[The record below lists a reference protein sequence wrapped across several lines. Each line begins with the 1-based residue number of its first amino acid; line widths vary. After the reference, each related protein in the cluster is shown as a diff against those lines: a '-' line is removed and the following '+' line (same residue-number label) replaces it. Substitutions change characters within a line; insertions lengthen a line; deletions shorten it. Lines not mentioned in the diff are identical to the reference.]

1 MNRLKIFILTIALSI
16 NALAQDCN
24 LNGVDFLNLD
34 LNQVTALESVGASCK
49 VQNNIAILPDYNSSH
64 IKSLCKEKWSK
75 RGVLDQRM
83 YDYCLGQDLDSYKDL
98 QYLISQS
105 SEIPGIGNILEFSID
120 KWYQS
125 DAWRMVRYEVDK
137 QKEGFLD
144 VEYMMSN
151 GESLE
156 KLNSCKSQWL
166 KLDSPQWDMVRY
178 CLER

>member
-1 MNRLKIFILTIALSI
+1 
-16 NALAQDCN
+16 
-24 LNGVDFLNLD
+24 
-34 LNQVTALESVGASCK
+34 
-49 VQNNIAILPDYNSSH
+49 
-64 IKSLCKEKWSK
+64 
-75 RGVLDQRM
+75 M

-105 SEIPGIGNILEFSID
+105 SDIPGIGNILEYSID

-144 VEYMMSN
+144 VEYIMSN

-166 KLDSPQWDMVRY
+166 KLDSPRWDMVRY